1 MIYKMADEKDLN
13 IEFEQRYAGPQ
24 IIWIREGGVS
34 AKIGRISFF
43 IVLHRPKHREVE
55 TEGYMPREEP
65 PSEGIIDRPIAEDQF
80 VQSTFTCQVGDIIIL
95 EGGERLR
102 SREESDGNPHDL
114 CLLATLH
121 STRRKEEI
129 APE

>member
-1 MIYKMADEKDLN
+1 M
-13 IEFEQRYAGPQ
+13 
-24 IIWIREGGVS
+24 S

-43 IVLHRPKHREVE
+43 TVLRRPKHRQVE
-55 TEGYMPREEP
+55 PEGYMSQQEP
-65 PSEGIIDRPIAEDQF
+65 PSEGVIDRPIAENQF
-80 VQSTFTCQVGDIIIL
+80 VQSTFKCQVGDIIIL

-102 SREESDGNPHDL
+102 SREERDVNPHDL

>member
-1 MIYKMADEKDLN
+1 MIHKLADEKDLN

-43 IVLHRPKHREVE
+43 IVLHRPKHRQVE
-55 TEGYMPREEP
+55 PEGYMPQEP
-65 PSEGIIDRPIAEDQF
+65 PSEGIIDRPIAENQF
-80 VQSTFTCQVGDIIIL
+80 VQSTFKCQVGDIIIL

-102 SREESDGNPHDL
+102 SREEGDVSHYDL

-121 STRRKEEI
+121 STRRKDEI
-129 APE
+129 VQE